1 MSILGKIPLINI
13 FWPEEPE
20 SYQTVLLIKEDT
32 SLDFERMKMHIAFIR
47 DKAAKM
53 AWQVIHKIMLPREK
67 RADMVMLISERDAI
81 PLDPFGILSAEE
93 MKELTNF
100 APIARERV
108 HQTYDEAADE
118 SKRNLIASGI
128 KLSLMTLACA
138 IVLVVFV
145 GLVNSGKIQ
154 FPWS

>member
-1 MSILGKIPLINI
+1 MLGKIPLINI
-13 FWPEEPE
+13 FWPQEPE
-20 SYQTVLLIKEDT
+20 SYQTVLLMREDG
-32 SLDFERMKMHIAFIR
+32 SLDFERMRMHIGFIL
-47 DKAAKM
+47 DKTAKK
-53 AWQVIHKIMLPREK
+53 AWQVIHKTMLPRTE

-81 PLDPFGILSAEE
+81 PQDPFGVLGEDE
-93 MKELTNF
+93 TKELTNF

-108 HQTYDEAADE
+108 HQTYGEAADE

-128 KLSLMTLACA
+128 KLSLMTLACT

-145 GLVNSGKIQ
+145 GLVNSGTIR